1 MQRAGRFPESRMG
14 AVRCMAV
21 RLTGVL
27 VLAFG
32 LTAATARA
40 DVVLETPWHPIAGAY
55 RTVLFMAD
63 LPPPDWTAI
72 KAAYEQPRPATTS
85 PRPASDHLR
94 RLGLEA
100 ALAEISQAI
109 VAENRAAL
117 YAATTRATARALRRE
132 LAAAG
137 TALGEPAKARAHALE
152 AQALW
157 RAFADMVA
165 QADPDNAARLG
176 RAWLA
181 LTTSTGSAGVAG
193 AGRLAADGARFT
205 EAAAV
210 IDAYMAA
217 NFDLPEFIRRAR
229 STPLPE
235 TVVRARG
242 DVAVVPWLPPGSDI
256 RNQDPLPKL
265 VLNFEERGIEESDLP
280 LVAYGDMLFD
290 SPEIFGGPARQLGI
304 ACSTCHNRGD
314 INRRFFIP
322 GASHQPGAIDVSGG
336 YFNPAFNNRRADS
349 LDIPS
354 LRGLRFTGPYG
365 RDGRFA
371 SLRDFTRNV
380 IVNEFAGAEPTPFML
395 DALEAYMLE
404 FDFLPNGRI
413 DGRGRLTAAASP
425 SARRGEA
432 VFNTPFP
439 GMDGKSCASCHIP
452 SANFIDRRQHDIG
465 SARASYRNARDGA
478 FDTPTL
484 LGVRFS
490 APYFHDGS
498 LPTLASVIDWFDR
511 QFGLSLGRQRKA
523 DLLAYLE
530 TVGDADEPHQ
540 KFDERETPFRLAFE
554 ELTTFASTL
563 ELLIPR
569 RDAFH
574 ADLMLRTV
582 ATDLKADAGGMFNRA
597 AIGKVHALADQLFAI
612 RAAILANDW
621 DKAAEGWAAFRRSQ
635 EEYDADMY

>member
-1 MQRAGRFPESRMG
+1 MQPVARLPENAMSRM
-14 AVRCMAV
+14 RRMAV
-21 RLTGVL
+21 RLIAVLAL
-27 VLAFG
+27 VLG
-32 LTAATARA
+32 LHAPTGRTS
-40 DVVLETPWHPIAGAY
+40 VVVETPWHPIAAAY
-55 RTVLFMAD
+55 RTALFMAD
-63 LPPPDWTAI
+63 LPPPDWAAI
-72 KAAYEQPRPATTS
+72 KAAYDQPRPATTS
-85 PRPASDHLR
+85 PRPAAEHLR
-94 RLGLEA
+94 RLGLDA
-100 ALAEISQAI
+100 ALAEINQAI
-109 VAENRAAL
+109 TAEDRTAL

-132 LAAAG
+132 LALAG
-137 TALGEPAKARAHALE
+137 EALNEPAKARANALE

-193 AGRLAADGARFT
+193 AGRLAADRARFT
-205 EAAAV
+205 EAGGV

-217 NFDLPEFIRRAR
+217 NFDLPEFARRAR

-290 SPEIFGGPARQLGI
+290 SPEIFGGPAQQLGI

-354 LRGLRFTGPYG
+354 LRGIRFTGPYG

-380 IVNEFAGAEPTPFML
+380 IVNEFAGQEPTPFML

-404 FDFLPNGRI
+404 FDFLPNGKI

-452 SANFIDRRQHDIG
+452 SANFIDRRPHNIG

-484 LGVRFS
+484 LGTRFS
-490 APYFHDGS
+490 APYFNDGS
-498 LPTLASVIDWFDR
+498 LPTLASVVDWFDR
-511 QFGLSLGRQRKA
+511 RFDLKLGRQRRA

-530 TVGDADEPHQ
+530 AVGDADEPYQ
-540 KFDERETPFRLAFE
+540 AFDERDTPFRLSFE

-582 ATDLKADAGGMFNRA
+582 ATDLKADAAGMFNRA
-597 AIGKVHALADQLFAI
+597 AIGKVHDLADQLFGI
-612 RAAILANDW
+612 RAAIQAGDW
-621 DKAAEGWAAFRRSQ
+621 DKAAEGWAAFQRSK
-635 EEYDADMY
+635 EAYDADIY

>member
-1 MQRAGRFPESRMG
+1 MTAHRVLGRFAALFSLT
-14 AVRCMAV
+14 CM
-21 RLTGVL
+21 L
-27 VLAFG
+27 VSMP
-32 LTAATARA
+32 TRA
-40 DVVLETPWHPIAGAY
+40 DVVLEKPWHPIASAY
-55 RTVLFMAD
+55 RTAMFMAD
-63 LPPPDWTAI
+63 LPPADWQAI
-72 KAAYEQPRPATTS
+72 AAAYETPRPVSTS
-85 PRPASDHLR
+85 PRPAAEHLS
-94 RLGLEA
+94 RLGLDA
-100 ALAEISQAI
+100 ALAEIRQAI
-109 VAENRAAL
+109 AAEDRAAL
-117 YAATTRATARALRRE
+117 YAATTRATARALRRQ

-137 TALGEPAKARAHALE
+137 QALGTPGAAQAASLE
-152 AQALW
+152 AQALY
-157 RAFADMVA
+157 RAFADMIA
-165 QADPDNAARLG
+165 QADPDNAARIG

-181 LTTSTGSAGVAG
+181 LTTSAGSAGVAG
-193 AGRLAADGARFT
+193 SGRVAADRARFT
-205 EAAAV
+205 EAAGV

-217 NFDLPEFIRRAR
+217 NFDLPAFTRRTR

-235 TVVRARG
+235 TVVLARG
-242 DVAVVPWLPPGSDI
+242 EVAVVPWLPPGSDL
-256 RNQDPLPKL
+256 RQQDPLPKL

-290 SPEIFGGPARQLGI
+290 SPEIFGPVARQLGI

-395 DALEAYMLE
+395 DALVAYMLE
-404 FDFLPNGRI
+404 FDFLPNGKV
-413 DGRGRLTAAASP
+413 DGSGRLTAAASP
-425 SARRGEA
+425 AARRGEA

-439 GMDGKSCASCHIP
+439 GMQGRSCASCHIP
-452 SANFIDRRQHDIG
+452 SSNFLDRRSHDIG

-484 LGVRFS
+484 LGTRFS

-511 QFGLSLGRQRKA
+511 KFALNLGRQRRG

-530 TVGDADEPHQ
+530 AIGDADEPYQ

-582 ATDLKADAGGMFNRA
+582 AADLKADAAGMFNRA
-597 AIGKVHALADQLFAI
+597 AIGKVHDLADQLFRI
-612 RAAILANDW
+612 RAAIEAGDWALAEARW
-621 DKAAEGWAAFRRSQ
+621 AEFKARK
-635 EEYDADMY
+635 EEYDADMF

>member
-1 MQRAGRFPESRMG
+1 MSAMRRT
-14 AVRCMAV
+14 AV
-21 RLTGVL
+21 RLIGA
-27 VLAFG
+27 LALALG
-32 LTAATARA
+32 LHAATARA

-63 LPPPDWTAI
+63 LPPPDWAAI
-72 KAAYEQPRPATTS
+72 KATYEAPRPATTS
-85 PRPASDHLR
+85 PRPAAEHLR

-100 ALAEISQAI
+100 ALGEISQAI
-109 VAENRAAL
+109 AAEDRAAL

-132 LAAAG
+132 LALAGAAL
-137 TALGEPAKARAHALE
+137 AEPAKARAHALE

-165 QADPDNAARLG
+165 QTDPDNAARLG
-176 RAWLA
+176 RAWLT

-193 AGRLAADGARFT
+193 AGRVAADRARFT
-205 EAAAV
+205 DAAAL
-210 IDAYMAA
+210 IDAYLAA
-217 NFDLPEFIRRAR
+217 NFDLPEFTRRAR
-229 STPLPE
+229 SHPLPE

-242 DVAVVPWLPPGSDI
+242 DVAVMPWLPPGNDI

-290 SPEIFGGPARQLGI
+290 SPEIFGAPARQLGI

-322 GASHQPGAIDVSGG
+322 GASHQPGAIDVTGG

-354 LRGLRFTGPYG
+354 LRGIRFTGPYG

-404 FDFLPNGRI
+404 FDFLPNSKLNG
-413 DGRGRLTAAASP
+413 GGRLTSAASP
-425 SARRGEA
+425 AARRGE
-432 VFNTPFP
+432 VLFNTPFP

-465 SARASYRNARDGA
+465 SGRASYRNARDGA

-511 QFGLSLGRQRKA
+511 RFNLKLGRQRKA

-530 TVGDADEPHQ
+530 AVGDADEPYQ
-540 KFDERETPFRLAFE
+540 AFDERDTPFRLAFK

-597 AIGKVHALADQLFAI
+597 AIGKVHDLADQLFGI
-612 RAAILANDW
+612 REAILAGDW
-621 DKAAEGWAAFRRSQ
+621 EKAAAGWAAFQRSK
-635 EEYDADMY
+635 EEYDADMF

>member
-1 MQRAGRFPESRMG
+1 MQRAGRLPASKMG

-32 LTAATARA
+32 LNAATGRA

-55 RTVLFMAD
+55 RTALFMAD
-63 LPPPDWTAI
+63 LPPPDWAAI
-72 KAAYEQPRPATTS
+72 KATYDQPRPSTTS

-94 RLGLEA
+94 RLDLEA
-100 ALAEISQAI
+100 VLAEISQAI
-109 VAENRAAL
+109 AAQDRAAL

-137 TALGEPAKARAHALE
+137 TALGEPARARAHALE

-165 QADPDNAARLG
+165 QSDPDNAARLG

-193 AGRLAADGARFT
+193 AGRLAADRARFT

-217 NFDLPEFIRRAR
+217 NFDLPEFARRGR
-229 STPLPE
+229 SHPLPE

-242 DVAVVPWLPPGSDI
+242 EVAVVPWLPPGSDI

-280 LVAYGDMLFD
+280 VIAYGDMLFD
-290 SPEIFGGPARQLGI
+290 SPEIFGGPARELGI

-322 GASHQPGAIDVSGG
+322 GASHQPGAVDVSGG

-354 LRGLRFTGPYG
+354 LRGIRFTGPYG

-380 IVNEFAGAEPTPFML
+380 IVNEFAGPEPTPFML

-413 DGRGRLTAAASP
+413 DGGGRLATGASAA
-425 SARRGEA
+425 ARRGEA

-465 SARASYRNARDGA
+465 SGRASYRNARDGA

-511 QFGLSLGRQRKA
+511 RFGLKLGRQHKA

-530 TVGDADEPHQ
+530 AVGDADEPYQ

-582 ATDLKADAGGMFNRA
+582 ATDLKADAAGMFNRA

-612 RAAILANDW
+612 RAAILAGDW
-621 DKAAEGWAAFRRSQ
+621 DKAAEGWTTFKRSQ
-635 EEYDADMY
+635 EEYDADMF

>member
-1 MQRAGRFPESRMG
+1 MSTARRLAPRLI
-14 AVRCMAV
+14 AVLA
-21 RLTGVL
+21 L
-27 VLAFG
+27 VLG
-32 LTAATARA
+32 LLAAPGRA
-40 DVVLETPWHPIAGAY
+40 TVVLEAPWHPVAAAY
-55 RTVLFMAD
+55 RTALFMAD
-63 LPPPDWTAI
+63 LPPPDWAAI
-72 KAAYEQPRPATTS
+72 RLAYEAPRPATTS
-85 PRPASDHLR
+85 PRPAAEMLR
-94 RLGLEA
+94 GLGLEA
-100 ALAEISQAI
+100 TLGEISQAI
-109 VAENRAAL
+109 TAEDRAAL

-137 TALGEPAKARAHALE
+137 AALGEPAQARARALE

-165 QADPDNAARLG
+165 QTDPDNAARLG
-176 RAWLA
+176 RAWLT
-181 LTTSTGSAGVAG
+181 LTTSAGSAGVAG
-193 AGRLAADGARFT
+193 AGRLAADRGRFT

-210 IDAYMAA
+210 IDSYMAA
-217 NFDLPEFIRRAR
+217 NFDLPEFTPRAR

-235 TVVRARG
+235 TVVRAKG
-242 DVAVVPWLPPGSDI
+242 DVAVAPWLPPGSDI

-290 SPEIFGGPARQLGI
+290 SPEIFGNPARQLGI

-314 INRRFFIP
+314 INQRFFIP

-336 YFNPAFNNRRADS
+336 FFNPAFNNRRADS

-354 LRGLRFTGPYG
+354 LRGIRFTGPYG

-404 FDFLPNGRI
+404 FDFLPNGKV

-425 SARRGEA
+425 AARRGEA

-439 GMDGKSCASCHIP
+439 GMDGKSCATCHIP

-465 SARASYRNARDGA
+465 SGRASYRNARDGA

-484 LGVRFS
+484 LGTRSS
-490 APYFHDGS
+490 APYFNDGS
-498 LPTLASVIDWFDR
+498 LPTLASVVDWFDR
-511 QFGLSLGRQRKA
+511 RFDLKLGRQRKA

-530 TVGDADEPHQ
+530 AVGDADEPYQ
-540 KFDERETPFRLAFE
+540 AFDERDTPFRLAFE
-554 ELTTFASTL
+554 ELTTFATSL
-563 ELLIPR
+563 ELLLPR

-582 ATDLKADAGGMFNRA
+582 ATDLKADAGTMFNRA
-597 AIGKVHALADQLFAI
+597 AIGKVHDLADQLFGI
-612 RAAILANDW
+612 RDAILAGDW
-621 DKAAEGWAAFRRSQ
+621 DKATAGWAAFQRSK
-635 EEYDADMY
+635 EAYDADMY